1 MVPFPFPLGTRSRR
15 IPPCFTLPQLFA
27 LRSAVHALSL
37 SSRCRRGAGVPDTRR
52 FYACWG
58 GGDRGI
64 CFFVAAAFRPACVT
78 SHAPF
83 SIAGPQPQI
92 AASHTRNTFEI
103 TDTELK
109 LLSAS
114 PI

>member
-27 LRSAVHALSL
+27 LRSAVHALPV
-37 SSRCRRGAGVPDTRR
+37 SSRGRRGAGVPDTRR

-64 CFFVAAAFRPACVT
+64 CFFVAAAFRPACIT

-83 SIAGPQPQI
+83 IIAGPQPHI
-92 AASHTRNTFEI
+92 APFRNRTAFDI
-103 TDTELK
+103 TGTH
-109 LLSAS
+109 
-114 PI
+114 